1 LKTIKRRYLA
11 LEIDCEKMAD
21 SGEFMGAVWDAL
33 VRLYGEHGASQTG
46 LGLIHYDSGER
57 YAVIRTGHTALDMV
71 RAALASMTQIRDK
84 PAAVH
89 VLRISGTIKALHKET
104 AR

>member
-1 LKTIKRRYLA
+1 
-11 LEIDCEKMAD
+11 
-21 SGEFMGAVWDAL
+21 MGAVWDAL

-57 YAVIRTGHTALDMV
+57 HAVIRTGHTSLDMV
-71 RAALASMTQIRDK
+71 RAALASMTRIRDK

-89 VLRISGTIKALHKET
+89 VLRISGTIKALQKET